1 VRFETDSAGQARLV
15 ARWIIK
21 DGASGKDLYDSE
33 TAASKP
39 LPNAADGTSAVL
51 SYDLQEL
58 SAAIA
63 AEIDELNRSRG
74 NGSANED
81 RSDI

>member
-1 VRFETDSAGQARLV
+1 MISMPQKLPPV
-15 ARWIIK
+15 
-21 DGASGKDLYDSE
+21 
-33 TAASKP
+33 KP

-63 AEIDELNRSRG
+63 AEIDQLIRSRG

-81 RSDI
+81 GPDI

>member
-1 VRFETDSAGQARLV
+1 MISMPQKLPPV
-15 ARWIIK
+15 
-21 DGASGKDLYDSE
+21 
-33 TAASKP
+33 KP

-58 SAAIA
+58 STAIA
-63 AEIDELNRSRG
+63 SEIDELNRSRG

-81 RSDI
+81 RPHI